1 MILFM
6 IFIQKDLPDFLKYV
20 LQYNL
25 KGNFADVFLSEDFL
39 YYSINDIA
47 GFHG

>member
-1 MILFM
+1 MIVFI

-25 KGNFADVFLSEDFL
+25 KGNFAGP
-39 YYSINDIA
+39 I
-47 GFHG
+47 